1 MKRAQHRKFPS
12 HRTAGITLLV
22 CALTLAASITPR
34 AAMAD
39 TPQQQ
44 RAVALSGRAK
54 AAYKSNEFQQAAM
67 LYQQA
72 YAQVPEPT
80 LLFNA
85 ARAYQ
90 KGKFL
95 REALS
100 MFRLYLT
107 LATHDDD
114 ETRAGRAEAVAN
126 IAAIDKELQ
135 HAAELRA
142 QKDRAAAEARA
153 HGAQPDPTTAEPT
166 TAGPTTAGPTTA
178 GPTTAGPTTA
188 GPPPSGTGTPPTTG
202 GPPPA
207 MPAPTVIAPPEIA
220 KPPSAQ
226 KPVHRPGLFSRVSSQ
241 GWTDREIGAVAL
253 MGGGAAIVLTG
264 IVLHVAASSALSD
277 LDADLARGRIQ
288 QGGTTYYGGITQTE
302 AQKAIDT
309 VDGRRLGGNLL
320 LGVGAAAIGVGTW
333 LWLSRRLDGEN
344 KLSLAPTIGKDGVGW
359 TLQGRF

>member
-12 HRTAGITLLV
+12 CRAAGVTFLV
-22 CALTLAASITPR
+22 CAISVAVGISPR
-34 AAMAD
+34 AVLAD

-44 RAVALSGRAK
+44 RAVALSGQAK
-54 AAYKSNEFQQAAM
+54 AAYQASQFQQAAM
-67 LYQQA
+67 LYQRA

-107 LATHDDD
+107 LATHNDD
-114 ETRAGRAEAVAN
+114 ETRAGRAEAVTN

-135 HAAELRA
+135 EAAEARA
-142 QKDRAAAEARA
+142 QRDRAAAEARA
-153 HGAQPDPTTAEPT
+153 LHAQP
-166 TAGPTTAGPTTA
+166 GPTTPGTTA
-178 GPTTAGPTTA
+178 SPATPGATTPGATTPGATTPGATTA
-188 GPPPSGTGTPPTTG
+188 PTTG

-220 KPPSAQ
+220 KPPSTQ

-241 GWTDREIGAVAL
+241 GWTDREIGAVSL
-253 MGGGAAIVLTG
+253 MGGGAAIALTG
-264 IVLHVAASSALSD
+264 IILHLAASSALSD
-277 LDADLARGRIQ
+277 LDADLARGRVQ
-288 QGGTTYYGGITQTE
+288 QGAMTYYTAITQND
-302 AQKAIDT
+302 AQAAIDT
-309 VDGRRLGGNLL
+309 VNGRRLGGNLL
-320 LGVGAAAIGVGTW
+320 LGVGAVAIGVGTW
-333 LWLSRRLDGEN
+333 LWLTRRLDGDN
-344 KLSLAPTIGKDGVGW
+344 KLSLAPTIGTDGVGW